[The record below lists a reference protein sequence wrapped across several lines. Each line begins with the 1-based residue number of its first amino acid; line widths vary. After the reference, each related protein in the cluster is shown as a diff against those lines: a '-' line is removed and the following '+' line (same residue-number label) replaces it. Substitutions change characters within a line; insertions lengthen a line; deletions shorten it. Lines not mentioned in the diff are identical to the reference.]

1 MPDSLKAYKSK
12 RDFSI
17 TSEPAEGGRPG
28 KDALTFVIQKHWAS
42 RLHYDF
48 RLELDGVMKS
58 WAVPKGPSYD
68 THDKRMAVHVEDHPI
83 SYSDF
88 EGTIPEKQYGA
99 GKVIIWDKGTW
110 EPEGDPHAGYRSGN
124 IKFQLH
130 GHKMHGRWV
139 LVRMKGRGDEK
150 QEPWLLIKEKDDYA
164 RPAEAFSVIDEM
176 PDSVKD
182 LPMPDSS
189 ARVPAKARAMKNG
202 RAVKARADAAAEEA
216 VEEID
221 AEPAA
226 KSSGKRATKTAAKT
240 ATKTTAKTTAKT
252 ATKTTKKAGAGS
264 EAARDASLPAGAVE
278 AKLPK
283 EFAPELATLVD
294 GAPPDPENWVFEVKF
309 DGYRML
315 TRIENGEVRLITRN
329 NNDWTDK
336 LAPLQKEIA
345 RMGLPDGWYDGE
357 IVVHDAN
364 GRPNFG
370 MLQLAFDGSNKADI
384 LYFLFDAP
392 YLGGYDL
399 REVDLVDRRALLEGA
414 LIQAQA
420 SDKVRFSSEFGN
432 DPEGLV
438 VAACKIGLE
447 GVIGKRRDS
456 KYVSRRSPEWIKLKC
471 GQRQEFVIGGYTDPK
486 GSRTGVG
493 SLLLGT
499 YDKDGVLRYAGNVGS
514 GFNAESL
521 RDVTARLKA
530 LDTDKSP
537 FPPRSVAGRKHHW
550 VKPELIAEVSFS
562 EWTSAGAVRH
572 PVFQGL
578 RSDKP
583 AEGITRE
590 VARPIDEVAA
600 SVAPEAAPGPAG
612 KPARKRTGKRAS
624 AADQEPVAPAGKLPA
639 TLKVTH
645 GERVMDAKSGITK
658 LELVRY
664 YALVGE
670 LMMEH
675 LKDRPVSLVRA
686 PAGVGG
692 ELFFQKHAD
701 TRNMPGVE
709 NMDPALDPDHPPML
723 TIASVEGLLSA
734 AQFNV
739 VEIHTQNATARAY
752 DKPDRM
758 VFDLD
763 PGEGVAWHTMQEAAQ
778 LMHAFLDE
786 LGLPNFL
793 KTSGGKGLHVVV
805 PIKGGKDWDT
815 VKGFSQAIVKH
826 LATTLPDRFAFKSGA
841 KNRVGKVF
849 IDYLRNGQ
857 GATTVCAWAARTR
870 PGLGIS
876 VPLAWDELA
885 GLKSGDQ
892 WTVANAHTRLDRG
905 NEPWAGY
912 AKAAKT
918 LTAAMKQMGY
928 KG

>member
-1 MPDSLKAYKSK
+1 MPDALKEYKAK

-17 TSEPAEGGRPG
+17 TSEPAEGGDPG
-28 KDALTFVIQKHWAS
+28 KDALSFVIQKHWAS

-110 EPEGDPHAGYRSGN
+110 EPLDDPHKGYRSGN
-124 IKFQLH
+124 LKFRIH
-130 GHKMHGRWV
+130 GHKMHGNWV
-139 LVRMKGRGDEK
+139 LVRMKGRGDER
-150 QEPWLLIKEKDDYA
+150 QESWLLIKEKDDYA
-164 RPAEAFSVIDEM
+164 RPAAEFSVVDEM
-176 PDSVKD
+176 PDSVKN
-182 LPMPDSS
+182 LPMPHTS
-189 ARVPAKARAMKNG
+189 AKAPAKARATKSG
-202 RAVKARADAAAEEA
+202 RTTKAKADAAAAKA
-216 VEEID
+216 V
-221 AEPAA
+221 AKLAA
-226 KSSGKRATKTAAKT
+226 KDAD
-240 ATKTTAKTTAKT
+240 TTP
-252 ATKTTKKAGAGS
+252 G
-264 EAARDASLPAGAVE
+264 LPEGAVE

-294 GAPPDPENWVFEVKF
+294 GPPPDPEEWVFEVKF

-315 TRIENGEVRLITRN
+315 ARIENGEARLITRN

-336 LAPLQKEIA
+336 LGPLKEELE
-345 RMGLPDGWYDGE
+345 RMKLPDGWYDGE

-370 MLQLAFDGSNKADI
+370 MLQLAFDGSHATDI
-384 LYFLFDAP
+384 LYFLFDVP

-399 REVDLVDRRALLEGA
+399 REVALVERRALLEGA
-414 LIQAQA
+414 LAQAEA
-420 SDKVRFSSEFGN
+420 SDKVRFSGEFGN

-456 KYVSRRSPEWIKLKC
+456 HYVSRRSPEWIKLKC
-471 GQRQEFVIGGYTDPK
+471 GLRQEFVIGGYTDPK
-486 GSRTGVG
+486 GSRQGVG

-499 YDKDGVLRYAGNVGS
+499 YDKDGVLRYCGNVGS

-521 RDVTARLKA
+521 REITKKLKA
-530 LDTDKSP
+530 LDTDESP
-537 FPPRSVAGRKHHW
+537 FPPRSVPGRQHHW
-550 VKPELIAEVSFS
+550 VKPKLIAEVSFS
-562 EWTSAGAVRH
+562 EWTNTGSIRH

-583 AEGITRE
+583 AKGITRE
-590 VARPIDEVAA
+590 VARPIEEVA
-600 SVAPEAAPGPAG
+600 PA
-612 KPARKRTGKRAS
+612 
-624 AADQEPVAPAGKLPA
+624 AADDVADPAADPVAPPGKLPA
-639 TLKVTH
+639 TMKVTH
-645 GERVMDAKSGITK
+645 GERVIDAKTGTTK
-658 LELVRY
+658 LDLIRY

-675 LKDRPVSLVRA
+675 LKGRPVSLVRA

-701 TRNMPGVE
+701 VSKMPGVKH
-709 NMDPALDPDHPPML
+709 MDEALDPGHPPML
-723 TIASVEGLLSA
+723 TIAGVEGILSA
-734 AQFNV
+734 AQWNV
-739 VEIHTQNATARAY
+739 VEIHTQNATAKAY

-763 PGEGVAWHTMQEAAQ
+763 PGEGVEWHTMQEAAQ

-793 KTSGGKGLHVVV
+793 KASGGKGLHVVV

-815 VKGFSQAIVKH
+815 VKAFSQAIVKH
-826 LATTLPDRFAFKSGA
+826 LASTLPERFAFKSGA
-841 KNRVGKVF
+841 KNRVGKIF

-857 GATTVCAWAARTR
+857 GATTVCAWAARVR

-876 VPLAWDELA
+876 VPVAWDELTS
-885 GLKSGDQ
+885 LTSGDQ
-892 WTVANAHTRLDRG
+892 WNVTNVHTRLDRG
-905 NEPWAGY
+905 NAPWAGY

-918 LTAAMKQMGY
+918 LTAAMKQLGF
-928 KG
+928 KA

>member
-1 MPDSLKAYKSK
+1 MPDALKEYKAK
-12 RDFSI
+12 RDFSV
-17 TSEPAEGGRPG
+17 TSEPAEGGAPG
-28 KDALTFVIQKHWAS
+28 KDALSFVIQKHWAS

-110 EPEGDPHAGYRSGN
+110 EPLEDPHKGYRSGN
-124 IKFQLH
+124 LKFRIH
-130 GHKMHGRWV
+130 GHKMHGNWV
-139 LVRMKGRGDEK
+139 LVRMKGRGDER
-150 QEPWLLIKEKDDYA
+150 QESWLLIKEKDDYA
-164 RPAEAFSVIDEM
+164 RPAAEFSVVDEL

-182 LPMPDSS
+182 LPMPHMS
-189 ARVPAKARAMKNG
+189 AKAPPKAKATKSG
-202 RAVKARADAAAEEA
+202 RTTKAKADAAGAKA
-216 VEEID
+216 VEKLAAQD
-221 AEPAA
+221 A
-226 KSSGKRATKTAAKT
+226 G
-240 ATKTTAKTTAKT
+240 TTP
-252 ATKTTKKAGAGS
+252 G
-264 EAARDASLPAGAVE
+264 LPEGAVE
-278 AKLPK
+278 AKLPR

-294 GAPPDPENWVFEVKF
+294 GPPPDPEAWVFEVKF

-315 TRIENGEVRLITRN
+315 ARIENGEARLITRN

-336 LAPLQKEIA
+336 LGPLKKELE
-345 RMGLPDGWYDGE
+345 RMKLPDGWYDGE

-364 GRPNFG
+364 GRPNFS
-370 MLQLAFDGSNKADI
+370 MLQLAFDGSNSTDI

-399 REVDLVDRRALLEGA
+399 REVALVERRALLEGA
-414 LIQAQA
+414 LAQA
-420 SDKVRFSSEFGN
+420 EPSDKVRFSAEFGN

-456 KYVSRRSPEWIKLKC
+456 HYVSRRSPEWIKLKC
-471 GQRQEFVIGGYTDPK
+471 GLRQEFVIGGYTDPK
-486 GSRTGVG
+486 GSRQGVG

-499 YDKDGVLRYAGNVGS
+499 YDKDGVLRYCGNVGS

-521 RDVTARLKA
+521 REITKKLKA
-530 LDTDKSP
+530 LDTDESP
-537 FPPRSVAGRKHHW
+537 FPPRSVPGRQHHW
-550 VKPELIAEVSFS
+550 VEPKLIAEVSFS
-562 EWTSAGAVRH
+562 EWTNTGSIRH

-583 AEGITRE
+583 AKGIVRE
-590 VARPIDEVAA
+590 VAKPIEEVAPVESDDVA
-600 SVAPEAAPGPAG
+600 DPAAEPAAPES
-612 KPARKRTGKRAS
+612 R
-624 AADQEPVAPAGKLPA
+624 LPA

-645 GERVMDAKSGITK
+645 GERVIDAQTGTTK
-658 LELVRY
+658 LDLIRY

-675 LKDRPVSLVRA
+675 LKGRPVSLVRA

-701 TRNMPGVE
+701 VSKMPGVKH
-709 NMDPALDPDHPPML
+709 MDETLDPGHPPML
-723 TIASVEGLLSA
+723 TIASVEGILSA
-734 AQFNV
+734 AQWNV
-739 VEIHTQNATARAY
+739 VEIHTQNATAKAY

-763 PGEGVAWHTMQEAAQ
+763 PGEGVEWHTVQEAAQ

-815 VKGFSQAIVKH
+815 VKAFSQAIVKH
-826 LATTLPDRFAFKSGA
+826 LASTLPERFAFKSGA
-841 KNRVGKVF
+841 KNRVGKIF

-857 GATTVCAWAARTR
+857 GATTVCAWAARVR

-876 VPLAWDELA
+876 VPVAWDELKS
-885 GLKSGDQ
+885 LKSGDQ
-892 WTVANAHTRLDRG
+892 WNVTNVHTRLDRG

-918 LTAAMKQMGY
+918 LAAAMKQMGF
-928 KG
+928 KA

>member
-1 MPDSLKAYKSK
+1 MPDALEVYKSK

-17 TSEPAEGGRPG
+17 TSEPAEGGQPAE
-28 KDALTFVIQKHWAS
+28 DALTFVIQKHWAS

-48 RLELDGVMKS
+48 RLELDGTMKS

-110 EPEGDPHAGYRSGN
+110 EPVGDPEEGYRKGN
-124 IKFQLH
+124 LKFRLH
-130 GHKMHGRWV
+130 GHKMHGNWV

-164 RPAEAFSVIDEM
+164 RPAEEFSVVDEL
-176 PDSVKD
+176 PDSVKA
-182 LPMPDSS
+182 LPMPGTSEK
-189 ARVPAKARAMKNG
+189 VPAK
-202 RAVKARADAAAEEA
+202 VKAEAHSKPPAKAKTRITRAKADAAA
-216 VEEID
+216 VEG
-221 AEPAA
+221 A
-226 KSSGKRATKTAAKT
+226 
-240 ATKTTAKTTAKT
+240 
-252 ATKTTKKAGAGS
+252 KKAR
-264 EAARDASLPAGAVE
+264 AAETTGGLPEGAVE
-278 AKLPK
+278 ASPPE

-294 GAPPDPENWVFEVKF
+294 GPPPNPEEWVFEVKF

-315 TRIENGEVRLITRN
+315 TRIENGAVRLITRN

-336 LAPLQKEIA
+336 LRPLQQELE

-370 MLQLAFDGSNKADI
+370 MLQLAFDGTGGASI
-384 LYFLFDAP
+384 MYFIFDAP

-399 REVDLVDRRALLEGA
+399 RNVALVERRALLEAALNGA
-414 LIQAQA
+414 QP
-420 SDKVRFSSEFGN
+420 SEKVRFSSEFGT

-438 VAACKIGLE
+438 AAACKIGLE

-456 KYVSRRSPEWIKLKC
+456 RYVSRRSPEWIKLKC
-471 GQRQEFVIGGYTDPK
+471 GQRQEFVIAGYTDPK
-486 GSRTGVG
+486 GSRKGVG

-499 YDKDGVLRYAGNVGS
+499 YDKEGVLRYAGNVGS

-521 RDVTARLKA
+521 RDITAKLKA
-530 LDTDKSP
+530 LDTDTSP
-537 FPPRSVAGRKHHW
+537 FPPRSVPGRKHHW

-583 AEGITRE
+583 AQGITRE
-590 VARPIDEVAA
+590 IAQPVEDIDMQADA
-600 SVAPEAAPGPAG
+600 QSAPKAGKKAAPKKSTAKAG
-612 KPARKRTGKRAS
+612 TAG
-624 AADQEPVAPAGKLPA
+624 QAPAGQPAAPAAELPELPA
-639 TLKVTH
+639 TLKITN
-645 GERVMDAKSGITK
+645 GDRVVDPSSGATKMD
-658 LELVRY
+658 LVRF
-664 YALVGE
+664 YAQVGD

-675 LKDRPVSLVRA
+675 LKGRPVSLVRA
-686 PAGVGG
+686 PAGLKGDLV
-692 ELFFQKHAD
+692 FQKHAD
-701 TRNMPGVE
+701 IKKLPGMKQ
-709 NMDPALDPDHPPML
+709 MDTKLDPDHPPML
-723 TIASVEGLLSA
+723 EVGNIAGILSS
-734 AQFNV
+734 AQWNV
-739 VEIHTQNATARAY
+739 IELHTQNAVAKSY

-763 PGEGVAWHTMQEAAQ
+763 PGEGVEWPAMQEAAQ
-778 LMHAFLDE
+778 VMRAFLTE
-786 LGLPNFL
+786 LGLPAFL

-826 LATTLPDRFAFKSGA
+826 LATTLPDRIAFKSGA
-841 KNRVGKVF
+841 KNRVGKIFV
-849 IDYLRNGQ
+849 DYLRNGQ
-857 GATTVCAWAARTR
+857 GATTVCAWSVRAR
-870 PGLGIS
+870 PGLGVS
-876 VPLAWDELA
+876 VPITWDELP
-885 GLKSGDQ
+885 GMTSSDQ
-892 WTVANAHTRLDRG
+892 WNVQNIATRLDVG
-905 NEPWAGY
+905 NDPWAGY

-918 LTAAMKQMGY
+918 LTAAMKQLGY

>member
-1 MPDSLKAYKSK
+1 MPDSLKVYKSK

-17 TSEPAEGGRPG
+17 TSEPAEGGQPG

-99 GKVIIWDKGTW
+99 GKVIVWDKGTW

-164 RPAEAFSVIDEM
+164 RPAEEFSVIDEM
-176 PDSVKD
+176 PDSVKA
-182 LPMPDSS
+182 LPMPGSR
-189 ARVPAKARAMKNG
+189 AKVPAKAKATKNG
-202 RAVKARADAAAEEA
+202 RAVKAKADAAAEEA
-216 VEEID
+216 VEEIE
-221 AEPAA
+221 AKPAT
-226 KSSGKRATKTAAKT
+226 KRATKRATKPATKT
-240 ATKTTAKTTAKT
+240 ATEPASKSARKT
-252 ATKTTKKAGAGS
+252 ASKHGARS
-264 EAARDASLPAGAVE
+264 AAARDASLPQGAVE

-294 GAPPDPENWVFEVKF
+294 GPPPDPENWVFEVKF

-315 TRIENGEVRLITRN
+315 TRIEDGEVRLITRN
-329 NNDWTDK
+329 NNDWTEK
-336 LAPLQKEIA
+336 LAPLQQEIA

-370 MLQLAFDGSNKADI
+370 MLQLAFDGSNATQI
-384 LYFLFDAP
+384 VYFLFDAP

-399 REVDLVDRRALLEGA
+399 REVALVDRRALLEGA
-414 LIQAQA
+414 LIQAKP
-420 SDKVRFSSEFGN
+420 SETVRFSAEFGT

-456 KYVSRRSPEWIKLKC
+456 QYVSRRSPEWIKLKC

-521 RDVTARLKA
+521 RDVTAKLKA

-583 AEGITRE
+583 AQGITRE
-590 VARPIDEVAA
+590 VAKPIDEVASEVGAEA
-600 SVAPEAAPGPAG
+600 SPERDA
-612 KPARKRTGKRAS
+612 
-624 AADQEPVAPAGKLPA
+624 EPVAPAGKLPA

-675 LKDRPVSLVRA
+675 LKGRPVSLVRA

-701 TRNMPGVE
+701 VGKMPGVK

-723 TIASVEGLLSA
+723 TIASVEGILSA

-739 VEIHTQNATARAY
+739 IEIHTQNATARAY

-763 PGEGVAWHTMQEAAQ
+763 PGEGVEWHTMQEAAQ

-876 VPLAWDELA
+876 VPVEWSELP
-885 GLKSGDQ
+885 GLTSGDQ
-892 WTVANAHTRLDRG
+892 WTVANVHTRLDRG

>member
-1 MPDSLKAYKSK
+1 MPDALKEYKAK
-12 RDFSI
+12 RDFSV
-17 TSEPAEGGRPG
+17 TSEPAEGGAPG
-28 KDALTFVIQKHWAS
+28 KDALSFVIQKHWAS

-110 EPEGDPHAGYRSGN
+110 EPLEDPHKGYRSGN
-124 IKFQLH
+124 LKFRIH
-130 GHKMHGRWV
+130 GHKMHGNWV
-139 LVRMKGRGDEK
+139 LVRMKGRGDER
-150 QEPWLLIKEKDDYA
+150 QESWLLIKEKDDYA
-164 RPAEAFSVIDEM
+164 RPAAEFSVVDEM

-182 LPMPDSS
+182 LPMPHMS
-189 ARVPAKARAMKNG
+189 AKAPPKAKATKSG
-202 RAVKARADAAAEEA
+202 RTTKAKADAAAAKA
-216 VEEID
+216 VEKLAVQD
-221 AEPAA
+221 A
-226 KSSGKRATKTAAKT
+226 G
-240 ATKTTAKTTAKT
+240 TTP
-252 ATKTTKKAGAGS
+252 G
-264 EAARDASLPAGAVE
+264 LPEGAVE

-294 GAPPDPENWVFEVKF
+294 GPPPDPEAWVFEVKF

-315 TRIENGEVRLITRN
+315 ARIENGEARLVTRN

-336 LAPLQKEIA
+336 LGPLKKELE
-345 RMGLPDGWYDGE
+345 RMKLPDGWYDGE

-370 MLQLAFDGSNKADI
+370 MLQLAFDGSNSTDI

-399 REVDLVDRRALLEGA
+399 REVALVERRALLEGA
-414 LIQAQA
+414 LAQA
-420 SDKVRFSSEFGN
+420 EPSDKVRFSAEFGN

-456 KYVSRRSPEWIKLKC
+456 HYVSRRSPEWIKLKC
-471 GQRQEFVIGGYTDPK
+471 GLRQEFVIGGYTDPK
-486 GSRTGVG
+486 GSRQGVG

-499 YDKDGVLRYAGNVGS
+499 YDKDGVLRYCGNVGS

-521 RDVTARLKA
+521 REITKKLKA
-530 LDTDKSP
+530 LDTDESP
-537 FPPRSVAGRKHHW
+537 FPPRSVPGRQHHW
-550 VKPELIAEVSFS
+550 VEPKLIAEVSFS
-562 EWTSAGAVRH
+562 EWTNTGSIRH

-583 AEGITRE
+583 AKGIVRE
-590 VARPIDEVAA
+590 VAKPIEEVAPVESDDVA
-600 SVAPEAAPGPAG
+600 DPAAEPAAPES
-612 KPARKRTGKRAS
+612 R
-624 AADQEPVAPAGKLPA
+624 LPA

-645 GERVMDAKSGITK
+645 GERVIDAKTGTTK
-658 LELVRY
+658 LDLIRY

-675 LKDRPVSLVRA
+675 LKGRPVSLVRA

-701 TRNMPGVE
+701 VSKMPGVKH
-709 NMDPALDPDHPPML
+709 MDETLDPGHPPML
-723 TIASVEGLLSA
+723 TIASVEGILSA
-734 AQFNV
+734 AQWNV
-739 VEIHTQNATARAY
+739 VEIHTQNATAKAY

-763 PGEGVAWHTMQEAAQ
+763 PGEGVEWHTVQEAAQ

-815 VKGFSQAIVKH
+815 VKAFSQAIVKH
-826 LATTLPDRFAFKSGA
+826 LASTLPERFAFKSGA
-841 KNRVGKVF
+841 KNRVGKIF

-857 GATTVCAWAARTR
+857 GATTVCAWAARVR

-876 VPLAWDELA
+876 VPVAWDELKS
-885 GLKSGDQ
+885 LKSGDQ
-892 WTVANAHTRLDRG
+892 WNVTNVHTRLDRG

-918 LTAAMKQMGY
+918 LAAAMKQMGF
-928 KG
+928 KA